1 MPPGCLLGEDAAD
14 VPESE
19 RTVEQ
24 KRTKVSTG
32 LSFAFKGG
40 RALAVKIERPR
51 RLDGIAV

>member
-1 MPPGCLLGEDAAD
+1 LLGEDAAD